1 MLLVYTQ
8 KVTPRIIYIF
18 KHICT
23 NMLGVQIKFTSK
35 IEEFVAHDGFK
46 MSYGKQ
52 ALGNEFFIQNT
63 DILLEHGFGELEI
76 KVQPWGNTV
85 CFFPVSDNSDL
96 PFDIF
101 AASFYLLTRYEE
113 YLPHVKDEAG
123 RFPVSESLAFRESFL
138 KTPVVDIWVQK
149 FKQVLRQKFPE
160 MEFKKIEFHVES
172 IFAIEHGFVFNNKG
186 IIRSMVGWGNDLVK
200 LHFHR
205 FFDRIKSW
213 MKIKKDPFD
222 VFDELV
228 HLIKKH
234 SLSTI
239 FMFKV
244 ADFTLY
250 DRNINYNRIPY
261 RSNIKYVS
269 DYAKIGL
276 LLGHYS
282 SQTLKVLKSEKFR
295 LENII
300 HYPLENILN
309 ASYDLGIPEH
319 FNTLAELEFEN
330 DYSMGYP
337 DDLGFR
343 AGTCSSYLFYDINME
358 ITSPLQIHPY
368 IFNSKVGKKYSSEE
382 LKKEI
387 AKIHERVKNVGGTFR
402 AIFKNEDFSEYY
414 NNKRYYS
421 LLKQIHEIE

>member
-23 NMLGVQIKFTSK
+23 NMLGIEIKFTSK

-52 ALGNEFFIQNT
+52 PLGNEFFIQNT
-63 DILLEHGFGELEI
+63 DLLLEHGFEELEI

-85 CFFPVSDNSDL
+85 CFFPVSDHSNL

-123 RFPVSESLAFRESFL
+123 RFPVSESLAYKESFL
-138 KTPVVDIWVQK
+138 KTPVVDIWAYK
-149 FKQVLRQKFPE
+149 FKEVLKEKFPE
-160 MEFKKIEFHVES
+160 MLFNTTNFRAET
-172 IFAIEHGFVFNNKG
+172 IFAIEHGFVFSNKG
-186 IIRSMVGWGNDLVK
+186 VIRSMVGWGNDLVK

-205 FFDRIKSW
+205 FVDRVKSW
-213 MKIKKDPFD
+213 MKVKRDPYD
-222 VFDELV
+222 IFDELV
-228 HLIKKH
+228 QLVKKH

-250 DRNINYNRIPY
+250 DRNINYNRMPY

-282 SQTLKVLKSEKFR
+282 SQVIKTLRVEKVR

-300 HYPLENILN
+300 HYPLENVLN

-343 AGTCSSYLFYDINME
+343 AGTCSSFLFYDINME

-368 IFNSKVGKKYSSEE
+368 IFNSNVGKKYSSEE

-387 AKIHERVKNVGGTFR
+387 SKIHERVKSVGGTFR
-402 AIFKNEDFSEYY
+402 TIFKNEDFSEYY
-414 NNKRYYS
+414 NSNRYYS

>member
-1 MLLVYTQ
+1 
-8 KVTPRIIYIF
+8 
-18 KHICT
+18 
-23 NMLGVQIKFTSK
+23 MLGIQIKFTSK

-85 CFFPVSDNSDL
+85 CFFPVSENSDL

-123 RFPVSESLAFRESFL
+123 RFPVSESLAYKESFL
-138 KTPVVDIWVQK
+138 KTPVVDLWAQN
-149 FKQVLRQKFPE
+149 FKKVLRDKFPE
-160 MEFKKIEFHVES
+160 MEFKNAQFQVES
-172 IFAIEHGFVFNNKG
+172 IFAVAQGFVFNNKG
-186 IIRSMVGWGNDLVK
+186 IIRSVVGWGNDLMK

-205 FFDRIKSW
+205 FFDRVKSW

-222 VFDELV
+222 VFDDLV
-228 HLIKKH
+228 SLIKKH
-234 SLSTI
+234 SISAI

-244 ADFTLY
+244 SDFTLY

-282 SQTLKVLKSEKFR
+282 SQTLKVLKTEKFR

-300 HYPLENILN
+300 HYPLENVLN

-319 FNTLAELEFEN
+319 FNTLAELEFDN

-337 DDLGFR
+337 DDLGFLDGVM
-343 AGTCSSYLFYDINME
+343 AASTG
-358 ITSPLQIHPY
+358 
-368 IFNSKVGKKYSSEE
+368 
-382 LKKEI
+382 
-387 AKIHERVKNVGGTFR
+387 
-402 AIFKNEDFSEYY
+402 
-414 NNKRYYS
+414 YS
-421 LLKQIHEIE
+421 LTVRPGLPVSLVEGRPKIGAGMASIHF